1 MAYTDAQPFKIPR
14 PYTYQDGVDYEDIT
28 GNVTL
33 THASGTYQFLKDNGG
48 SFDINLP
55 SLRNGATYWIRSR
68 ASSGGTMTI
77 KDPAG
82 STITTI
88 TAGQAAH
95 VVSNGV
101 YWLLVIKA

>member
-55 SLRNGATYWIRSR
+55 SLRNGATYWIQSLQWRHHDHKGPR
-68 ASSGGTMTI
+68 RI
-77 KDPAG
+77 D
-82 STITTI
+82 
-88 TAGQAAH
+88 H
-95 VVSNGV
+95 NNNNGRPGRPRC
-101 YWLLVIKA
+101 